1 MARQSRHHS
10 SFSCSVL
17 AVDDPKSHLLS
28 KTIAGCYDDVVCKA
42 ENETLLRS
50 GAHRPRHTVRIDA
63 ALLHVS
69 HASAGCPRAYCGTQM
84 WAVKKRMNRSRCR
97 LGGACSTRTL
107 FQISSMYSRLER
119 SILVHSTATQPE
131 NLIWKA
137 EFQPMHGHPSPSL
150 SFLSPFLFPLSF
162 PLPSF
167 LLYPLSSPPLRS
179 RSLKSSYGG

>member
-17 AVDDPKSHLLS
+17 AVDDPVNHTFYLKQLQGAMMMSS
-28 KTIAGCYDDVVCKA
+28 VKQKTKPCQGLGRIARGTQCV
-42 ENETLLRS
+42 
-50 GAHRPRHTVRIDA
+50 DA

-69 HASAGCPRAYCGTQM
+69 HASAGCPRAYFGTQM
-84 WAVKKRMNRSRCR
+84 WAVKKRLNRSRCR

-107 FQISSMYSRLER
+107 FQISSMYSRLEL

-137 EFQPMHGHPSPSL
+137 EAHGHPSPSL